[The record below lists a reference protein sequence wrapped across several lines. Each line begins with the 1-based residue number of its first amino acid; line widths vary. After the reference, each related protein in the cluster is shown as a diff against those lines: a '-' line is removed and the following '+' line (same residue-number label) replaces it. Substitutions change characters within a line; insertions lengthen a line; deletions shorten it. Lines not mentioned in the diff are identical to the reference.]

1 MRRSLRWLATFVLI
15 LSAAVVVWASASYPS
30 ATKSFSTHLAGQVI
44 ASADINAIQD
54 EIVAIENGL
63 RTGLAHNV
71 LPDANN
77 TRDLG
82 ASGTKWANVYT
93 TALNVNGATIQAPV
107 IQTTTSTGTVNDF
120 ALTTGANVLRCNNA
134 TALTLTGFTAGTDGQ
149 SLIVV
154 SIGAGQVNLSHQ
166 TGSTAANQLIN
177 FATSGVTPL
186 AAGVGWAQYVYDAT
200 TARWRLVS
208 HEQGAWI
215 TPTYASGNYTAATGT
230 WTVDSG
236 DVTTQAYWLKGRTL
250 TVAFNLVTTS
260 VSATPVTLNI
270 GNGAWGSFTS
280 AKAVIGTH
288 VNADNA
294 AAFAV
299 GYVAAGAGGSILTVN
314 KITGSWATATNTTA
328 ANGQITFEVQ

>member
-54 EIVAIENGL
+54 EIVAVENGL

-154 SIGAGQVNLSHQ
+154 RSARDKSICR
-166 TGSTAANQLIN
+166 TRRAARPR
-177 FATSGVTPL
+177 TS
-186 AAGVGWAQYVYDAT
+186 
-200 TARWRLVS
+200 
-208 HEQGAWI
+208 
-215 TPTYASGNYTAATGT
+215 
-230 WTVDSG
+230 
-236 DVTTQAYWLKGRTL
+236 
-250 TVAFNLVTTS
+250 
-260 VSATPVTLNI
+260 
-270 GNGAWGSFTS
+270 
-280 AKAVIGTH
+280 
-288 VNADNA
+288 
-294 AAFAV
+294 
-299 GYVAAGAGGSILTVN
+299 
-314 KITGSWATATNTTA
+314 
-328 ANGQITFEVQ
+328 